1 MSPARETQSMREIR
15 HLRGTLPCKGGGLT
29 SMASTLHP
37 RWLLLRKLEISLF
50 YYCVR
55 MLRCSRV
62 MDKDGF
68 LTFWFYIFLNLPHD
82 FISSA
87 KEQYSVLHG
96 MQKKMALLYKDMGKF
111 YAFDIKKYTMEEFF
125 QDLKTFKDSFSVSI
139 IMFGKQK
146 FIWMISLLYAK
157 WKCCFYNNMAMSSAD
172 KGFHSLTSLSSL
184 LLIVIL
190 LPL

>member
-1 MSPARETQSMREIR
+1 
-15 HLRGTLPCKGGGLT
+15 
-29 SMASTLHP
+29 
-37 RWLLLRKLEISLF
+37 
-50 YYCVR
+50 
-55 MLRCSRV
+55 
-62 MDKDGF
+62 
-68 LTFWFYIFLNLPHD
+68 LPHD

-146 FIWMISLLYAK
+146 FI
-157 WKCCFYNNMAMSSAD
+157 
-172 KGFHSLTSLSSL
+172 
-184 LLIVIL
+184 
-190 LPL
+190 